1 MAEQTRLR
9 LIQALYQLEMNAAE
23 EGEEADVEEAIRQFG
38 AHPLDGAA
46 LDERERERFAWQLR
60 EASGKLA
67 VIDARLEGFLA
78 QGWRVARL
86 DCVLR
91 ALLRAALYEAYFS
104 PLTPAPDILRA
115 YGRLAGGF
123 FSGGQRAMVHGI
135 VERALRERGRG
146 DQPLEG
152 LAEALPN
159 TSQEVM

>member
-9 LIQALYQLEMNAAE
+9 LIQALYQLEMNAVG

-46 LDERERERFAWQLR
+46 LDERERERFAGQLR
-60 EASGKLA
+60 EASGKLPI
-67 VIDARLEGFLA
+67 IDARLERFLA

-115 YGRLAGGF
+115 YARLAGGF

-135 VERALRERGRG
+135 VERALRERGG
-146 DQPLEG
+146 GGEPAEA
-152 LAEALPN
+152 LAEASAE
-159 TSQEVM
+159 TSQETL